1 MEVYLFDFD
10 KTIYD
15 GDSSLDFFLYCLKKK
30 PVLIFLIPY
39 MFLNIILFKLK
50 LINKTRMKEKLFKF
64 IIFFKDIDVII
75 KLFWK
80 ENNKKIKAFYR
91 NRVRDMDI
99 IISASPEFLLK
110 PILSKYA
117 VKDVIATK
125 MNKLTGKIS
134 GENCYGTEKVKR
146 FFEKYPNAKILE
158 MYSDS
163 YSDAPLL
170 NLSIKSYIVKG
181 NRFIKYKKQ

>member
-15 GDSSLDFFLYCLKKK
+15 GDSSLDFFLYCLKNK

-39 MFLNIILFKLK
+39 MFLSIILYKLK
-50 LINKTRMKEKLFKF
+50 LINKTKMKEKLFKF
-64 IIFFKDIDVII
+64 IIFFKDIDEIVRS
-75 KLFWK
+75 FWE
-80 ENNKKIKAFYR
+80 ENDKKIKKFYR
-91 NRVRDMDI
+91 NRVCNMDI

-110 PILSKYA
+110 PILSKYI
-117 VKDVIATK
+117 VKDIIATR

-134 GENCYGTEKVKR
+134 GENCYGSEKVKR
-146 FFEKYPNAKILE
+146 FFNKYPNAKILE

-170 NLSIKSYIVKG
+170 DLSTKSYIVKG